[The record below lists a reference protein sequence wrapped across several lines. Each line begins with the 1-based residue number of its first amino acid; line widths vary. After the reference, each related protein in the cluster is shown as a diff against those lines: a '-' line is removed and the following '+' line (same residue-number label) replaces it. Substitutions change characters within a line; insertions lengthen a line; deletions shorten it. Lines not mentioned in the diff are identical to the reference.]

1 MKLIDLID
9 ELELIKIN
17 GEIGIDVKGL
27 CTDSR
32 KVRNGDLYL
41 CFKGE
46 NVDMHNY
53 IKDAENNGAVAIV
66 CEREIETVLPFVV
79 IQNVRK
85 SLSAIAKK
93 FYESPDDKLKIVGV
107 VGTNGKTTITYMLK
121 SIFEY
126 SQKKCGVIGT
136 LGISYSYKFIA
147 PELTT
152 PDPIYLFS
160 VLSDMV
166 KNGVEYV
173 FMEVSAH
180 AIYYNKVNCVNFFA
194 MAFSNCTQDHL
205 DFFGNMCKYSQTK
218 RSIFEDGN
226 YKYAVVNADDKIGLQ
241 IISKCKNVISYGL
254 NNPCDVFAVDVKES
268 FGGTSFVINLFDE
281 LYDVKVLMPAIY
293 NVYNALC
300 ACTVA
305 KLVGFSIKDIALG
318 LKTLNGVDG
327 RLERVG
333 TFNGA
338 EIFVDFAHTPDGLE
352 KSLSALKKLCKGN
365 LICLFGCGGNRDV
378 SKRPEMGK
386 ISAKYADFTIITSD
400 NPRYEDPYEII
411 SQIEKGLLDE
421 CVRYVTVTDRQSA
434 TEYAV
439 RLLQKDD
446 VLLVAGKGG
455 ENYQEIMGIK
465 HAYNDKNVIRSIIE

>member
-1 MKLIDLID
+1 MKLVDLID
-9 ELELIKIN
+9 GLELVKIK
-17 GEIGIDVKGL
+17 GEIGVEVKDL

-32 KVRNGDLYL
+32 KVKSGDLYL
-41 CFKGE
+41 CFNGE
-46 NVDMHNY
+46 NVDMHDY
-53 IKDAENNGAVAIV
+53 IRDAETCGAVAVI
-66 CEREIETVLPFVV
+66 CEREIETELPCV
-79 IQNVRK
+79 IVKNVRK
-85 SLSAIAKK
+85 ELSVIAKK
-93 FYESPDDKLKIVGV
+93 FYGCPDEILKIVGI

-121 SIFEY
+121 NIFEY
-126 SQKKCGVIGT
+126 SQKTCGVIGT
-136 LGISYSYKFIA
+136 LGISYSDKFIA

-160 VLSDMV
+160 VLSDMA
-166 KNGVEYV
+166 KSGVEYV

-180 AIYYNKVNCVNFFA
+180 AIYYNKVSCVNFFA

-205 DFFGNMCKYSQTK
+205 DFFGTMYKYAQTK
-218 RSIFEDGN
+218 KSIFENGN
-226 YKYAVVNADDKIGLQ
+226 YKYAVVNADDKVGLQ

-254 NNPCDVFAVDVKES
+254 NNPCDVFAVDIKEN
-268 FGGTSFVINLFDE
+268 FCGTSFVINLFDE
-281 LYDVKVLMPAIY
+281 LYDVKVSMPAIY

-300 ACTVA
+300 SCTIA
-305 KLVGFSIKDIALG
+305 KLAGLSVKNIAFG
-318 LKTLNGVDG
+318 LKSLKGVDG

-352 KSLSALKKLCKGN
+352 KSLSSLKKLCKGN

-378 SKRPEMGK
+378 SKRPEMGR

-411 SQIEKGLLDE
+411 SQIEKGILGE
-421 CVRYVTVTDRQSA
+421 GVRYVTVTDRQSA

-439 RLLQKDD
+439 RLLQKND